1 MKSLILTSTKD
12 KLGQK
17 QRAMLHVKGQA
28 GAGDHQHVGSP
39 GWRGGQTPRTPK
51 EGAGAVDSRATAMW
65 MVPGPPTRG
74 HETHTLGLPAASGLI
89 RPFHRG
95 LLGTVPTPPTV
106 PRNEGDRGWGTSS
119 PVPTDQVPPTKETG
133 PLSQDPA
140 HIPGLAGT
148 WPMFRSRPRPS
159 QGALALL
166 SLHCT
171 QRRGRSTEH
180 ISTRSLPTGTGT
192 SAPQDRDSQPPNPH
206 EPGMAASL
214 KNQSRGLSR
223 PLPVPP
229 LLSPDPRWLLGGYFP
244 KAGSLI
250 LLDSSR
256 YHQRPS

>member
-1 MKSLILTSTKD
+1 MWGALAGEED
-12 KLGQK
+12 RRQEH
-17 QRAMLHVKGQA
+17 QRRAQA
-28 GAGDHQHVGSP
+28 PWTAEPRPCGWFPDRPPGATRP
-39 GWRGGQTPRTPK
+39 TPS
-51 EGAGAVDSRATAMW
+51 AF
-65 MVPGPPTRG
+65 
-74 HETHTLGLPAASGLI
+74 LLPLVLSG
-89 RPFHRG
+89 RFHRG

-180 ISTRSLPTGTGT
+180 ISTRSHRLSLRRTGSASGSNLTEAIGVPETALPRTHDFPKP
-192 SAPQDRDSQPPNPH
+192 SASPGVCSQRAH
-206 EPGMAASL
+206 TQRLTACVHR
-214 KNQSRGLSR
+214 K
-223 PLPVPP
+223 PLPSRTWTLVV
-229 LLSPDPRWLLGGYFP
+229 
-244 KAGSLI
+244 GS
-250 LLDSSR
+250 
-256 YHQRPS
+256 

>member
-180 ISTRSLPTGTGT
+180 ISTRSHRLSLRRTGSASGSNLTEAIGVPETALPRTHDFPKP
-192 SAPQDRDSQPPNPH
+192 SASPGVCSQRAH
-206 EPGMAASL
+206 TQRLTACVHR
-214 KNQSRGLSR
+214 K
-223 PLPVPP
+223 PLPSRTWTLVV
-229 LLSPDPRWLLGGYFP
+229 
-244 KAGSLI
+244 GS
-250 LLDSSR
+250 
-256 YHQRPS
+256 